1 MTISNADA
9 RIEWVKSQCRLLGAL
24 CEEYSESQPFAG
36 MTIGTGIHLE
46 PKTVTLLLT
55 LAAGGAKVV
64 STGNLNTTQPTAVDY
79 LRRHGVTVIGGPTR
93 DPYEHQAFL
102 AEVIAA
108 KPDLI
113 LDNGGDLFAR
123 YLADPYSGLRGGT
136 EETTSGRT
144 RLTRM
149 RDQLAMPILVINDSP
164 IKQFGENRHAV
175 GQSVFESVLRITN
188 IMTNGK
194 RITVFGYG
202 ECGRGVAM
210 NFRSAFAQVTVVDS
224 DPVRRL
230 EAFLDGY
237 IVASRE
243 ESIRSADVLITVTG
257 ADHVLTRDD
266 LPLLK
271 QDAILAN
278 AGHFPF
284 EIDVADMVSSSAVT
298 KVIPNVNGMDTWLLE
313 SGRRVHVIAEGHMMN
328 LSGPLPLGNSID
340 SMDLGFALQARCLEA
355 VAAGRV
361 GPEHCVVPVPRFV
374 DERVANDYVLS
385 RTTAEESLGSSAVPL
400 SR

>member
-1 MTISNADA
+1 MTTANATA
-9 RIEWVKSQCRLLGAL
+9 RIEWVSSQCRLLTAL
-24 CEEYSESQPFAG
+24 REEYSESRPFDG
-36 MTIGTGIHLE
+36 MKIGTGIHLE
-46 PKTVTLLLT
+46 PKTVALLLT
-55 LAAGGAKVV
+55 LAAGGAEVV
-64 STGNLNTTQPTAVDY
+64 STGNLNTTQPAAVDY
-79 LRRHGVTVIGGPTR
+79 LRHRGVTVIGGPTR
-93 DPYEHQAFL
+93 DHDEHQSFL

-108 KPDLI
+108 EPDLI
-113 LDNGGDLFAR
+113 LDNGGDLFAG
-123 YLADPYSGLRGGT
+123 YLAAPYEGLRGGT

-144 RLTRM
+144 RLAAL
-149 RDQLAMPILVINDSP
+149 RDRLSMPILVINDSP

-175 GQSVFESVLRITN
+175 GQSVFESMLRITN

-194 RITVFGYG
+194 RVTVFGYG

-210 NFRSAFAQVTVVDS
+210 NFRNAFAQVTVVDN

-243 ESIRSADVLITVTG
+243 ESIRTADVVVTVTG
-257 ADHVLTRDD
+257 AGHVLTADD

-271 QDAILAN
+271 DDVILAN

-284 EIDVADMVSSSAVT
+284 EIDVPGMTSAPAVSEVVPA
-298 KVIPNVNGMDTWLLE
+298 VNGMDTWIFRN
-313 SGRRVHVIAEGHMMN
+313 GRRVHTIAEGHMMN

-355 VAAGRV
+355 VAAKRV
-361 GPEHCVVPVPRFV
+361 GQEHCVVPVPRFI

-385 RTTAEESLGSSAVPL
+385 RTTAEESLGNSAVPL

>member
-1 MTISNADA
+1 MTTSNADA
-9 RIEWVKSQCRLLGAL
+9 RIEWVRSQCRLLAAL
-24 CEEYSESQPFAG
+24 REEYREARPFDG

-55 LAAGGAKVV
+55 LAAGGAEVV

-79 LRRHGVTVIGGPTR
+79 LRRNGVTVIGGPTR
-93 DPYEHQAFL
+93 DHEEHQEFL

-123 YLADPYSGLRGGT
+123 YLAAPYDGLRGGT

-144 RLTRM
+144 RLAEL

-194 RITVFGYG
+194 RVTVFGYG

-210 NFRSAFAQVTVVDS
+210 NFRNAFSQVTVVDN

-237 IVASRE
+237 AVASRE
-243 ESIRSADVLITVTG
+243 ESVRTADVIITVTG
-257 ADHVLTRDD
+257 ARDVLTADD

-271 QDAILAN
+271 DDVILAN

-284 EIDVADMVSSSAVT
+284 EIDVPGMASSSTVT
-298 KVIPNVNGMDTWLLE
+298 EVAPGVNGMDSWTLVD
-313 SGRRVHVIAEGHMMN
+313 GRRVHLIAEGHMMN

-340 SMDLGFALQARCLEA
+340 SMDLGFALQTRCLEA
-355 VAAGRV
+355 VAAQRV
-361 GPEHCVVPVPRFV
+361 GQEHCVVPVPRFI
-374 DERVANDYVLS
+374 DERVANDYVLL
-385 RTTAEESLGSSAVPL
+385 RTTAEESLGNSADPL

>member
-1 MTISNADA
+1 MTTSNADA
-9 RIEWVKSQCRLLGAL
+9 RIEWVRSQCRLLAAL
-24 CEEYSESQPFAG
+24 REEYREARPFDG

-55 LAAGGAKVV
+55 LAAGGAEVV

-79 LRRHGVTVIGGPTR
+79 LRRNGVTVIGGPTR
-93 DPYEHQAFL
+93 DHEEHQEFL

-123 YLADPYSGLRGGT
+123 YLAAPYDGLRGGT

-144 RLTRM
+144 RLAEL

-194 RITVFGYG
+194 RVTVFGYG

-210 NFRSAFAQVTVVDS
+210 NFRNAFSQVTVVDN

-237 IVASRE
+237 AVASRE
-243 ESIRSADVLITVTG
+243 ESVRTADVIITVTG
-257 ADHVLTRDD
+257 ARGVLTADD

-271 QDAILAN
+271 DDVILAN

-284 EIDVADMVSSSAVT
+284 EIDVPGMASSSTVT
-298 KVIPNVNGMDTWLLE
+298 EVAPGVNGMDSWTLVD
-313 SGRRVHVIAEGHMMN
+313 GRRVHVIAEGHMMN

-355 VAAGRV
+355 VAAQRV
-361 GPEHCVVPVPRFV
+361 GQEDCVVPVPRFI
-374 DERVANDYVLS
+374 DERVANDYVLL
-385 RTTAEESLGSSAVPL
+385 RTTAEESLGNSADPL

>member
-1 MTISNADA
+1 MTTSNADA
-9 RIEWVKSQCRLLGAL
+9 RIEWVRSQCRLLAAL
-24 CEEYSESQPFAG
+24 REEYRESRPFDG

-55 LAAGGAKVV
+55 LVAGGAEVV

-79 LRRHGVTVIGGPTR
+79 LRRNGVTVIGGPTR
-93 DPYEHQAFL
+93 DHEEHQEFL

-108 KPDLI
+108 QPDLI

-123 YLADPYSGLRGGT
+123 YLAAPYDGLRGGT

-144 RLTRM
+144 RLAEL

-194 RITVFGYG
+194 RVTVFGYG

-210 NFRSAFAQVTVVDS
+210 NFRNAFSQVTVVDN

-237 IVASRE
+237 AVASRE
-243 ESIRSADVLITVTG
+243 ESVRTADVIITVTG
-257 ADHVLTRDD
+257 ARDVLTADD

-271 QDAILAN
+271 DDVILAN

-284 EIDVADMVSSSAVT
+284 EIDVPGMASSSTVT
-298 KVIPNVNGMDTWLLE
+298 EVAPGVNGMDSWTLVD
-313 SGRRVHVIAEGHMMN
+313 GRRVHVIAEGHMMN

-355 VAAGRV
+355 VAAQRV
-361 GPEHCVVPVPRFV
+361 GQEDCVVPVPRFI
-374 DERVANDYVLS
+374 DERVANDYVLL
-385 RTTAEESLGSSAVPL
+385 RTTAEESLGNSADPL